1 MGFKPQE
8 PLEQISQRKQ
18 CRVLRVLRTPTF
30 PPGMWFIG
38 YGIFQYLHQTGFA
51 NAPFTSQEH
60 DLPVTF
66 FDLCPTFQKQ
76 RDFRLSTDQ
85 GCKSSW
91 LSNIQATG
99 GTTLAQ
105 DAVHVDGLSH
115 TSECL
120 FAQVLACKI
129 AMDQAIGRTT
139 DHKRVGRS

>member
-18 CRVLRVLRTPTF
+18 CRVLSVLRTPTF

-60 DLPVTF
+60 DLPVTI

-85 GCKSSW
+85 GCESSGV
-91 LSNIQATG
+91 SNIKTPPG
-99 GTTLAQ
+99 STFLE
-105 DAVHVDGLSH
+105 DAVHLDGLSD
-115 TSECL
+115 TS
-120 FAQVLACKI
+120 
-129 AMDQAIGRTT
+129 
-139 DHKRVGRS
+139 KRLCT

>member
-1 MGFKPQE
+1 MGFKPQY

-18 CRVLRVLRTPTF
+18 CRVLSVLRTPTF

-60 DLPVTF
+60 DLPVTI

-76 RDFRLSTDQ
+76 RDFRLPTDQ

-91 LSNIQATG
+91 LSHIKATG
-99 GTTLAQ
+99 GSTLTK
-105 DAVHVDGLSH
+105 HVVYAHGLGAATQGLCS
-115 TSECL
+115 
-120 FAQVLACKI
+120 QVLTLEI
-129 AMDQAIGRTT
+129 SL
-139 DHKRVGRS
+139 H